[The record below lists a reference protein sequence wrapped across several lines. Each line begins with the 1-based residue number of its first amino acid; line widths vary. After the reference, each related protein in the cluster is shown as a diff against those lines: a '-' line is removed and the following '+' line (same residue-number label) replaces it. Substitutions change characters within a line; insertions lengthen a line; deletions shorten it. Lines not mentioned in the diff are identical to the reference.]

1 MRAREL
7 TAASLV
13 ASMVAAVSCAAR
25 ETPPPRP
32 PTPPPAREADA
43 VTTAVAEPEADT
55 DRLPDTA
62 VDPVMLELMRETR
75 KAFAA
80 LDVGGYRVI
89 VEGTEARARS
99 VAKRTVEPV
108 SERLSKQYFEKS
120 PRRGIRLVLFTSDA
134 TYRKGAAALTGEE
147 PDTPFGFYSSELSAV
162 IMNLS
167 TGGETLVHEMVH
179 TFTETDFPEMPA
191 WFNEGLASLYEQC
204 RFEPWGLAGLTN
216 WRLPALQD
224 ALREEMRE
232 DADAGHAKGLLA
244 RVVATSTDEFYGR
257 GSGLNYAVAR
267 YLCYDLQQENLL
279 ERFYKEFRRESRAA
293 SREGRRPTDPTG
305 RKVLEKLLGTTLD
318 RYEPGWRE
326 RTLKLRFPERR

>member
-1 MRAREL
+1 
-7 TAASLV
+7 V
-13 ASMVAAVSCAAR
+13 K
-25 ETPPPRP
+25 
-32 PTPPPAREADA
+32 
-43 VTTAVAEPEADT
+43 TAVAEPEADPA
-55 DRLPDTA
+55 RLPDTA

-167 TGGETLVHEMVH
+167 TGGGTLVHEMVH

-224 ALREEMRE
+224 ALREDLRE
-232 DADAGHAKGLLA
+232 EADAGRAKGLLA

-279 ERFYKEFRRESRAA
+279 ERFYKDFRREFRTASRA
-293 SREGRRPTDPTG
+293 GRRPPDPTG

-318 RYEPGWRE
+318 RYEPGWRK
-326 RTLKLRFPERR
+326 RTLTLRFPERR